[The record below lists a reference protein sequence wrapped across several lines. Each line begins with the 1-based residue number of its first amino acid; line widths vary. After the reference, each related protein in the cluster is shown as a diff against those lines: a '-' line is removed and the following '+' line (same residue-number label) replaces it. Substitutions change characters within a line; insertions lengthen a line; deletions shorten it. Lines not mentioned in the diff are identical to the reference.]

1 MISITDS
8 KKKKKMRLW
17 AVIFWLLIWE
27 VASVVIGQEILLVSP
42 VDVLIRL
49 GELIIT
55 AEFWQSVGFSI
66 AKIVSGFLLALI
78 LGTAAAALASRYK
91 RFAELLEPFM
101 QTIKA
106 IPVASFVILVLI
118 WISSANLS
126 IVISFLMVFPIIYT
140 NMYEV

>member
-66 AKIVSGFLLALI
+66 AKIASGFLLALI

-91 RFAELLEPFM
+91 RF
-101 QTIKA
+101 
-106 IPVASFVILVLI
+106 V
-118 WISSANLS
+118 
-126 IVISFLMVFPIIYT
+126 
-140 NMYEV
+140 